1 MTKRCYYLDLAK
13 VIATFLVILGH
24 LYSEDST
31 LRLYLYSFHMPL
43 FFLVSGVFHKVTG
56 RINWKLYVKTLL
68 WPTLVCII
76 LHTLTGLI
84 FSHFSLNSIHSYLNS
99 FFVDLPLGRHK
110 EIFWFIFALLW
121 CKVFMDLWFII
132 RRPILFATLW
142 LLLLMVPILLNA
154 RLPFEMTQG
163 LMAFPFYF
171 IGSRFNTFFLDRKPS
186 FRYLLPLIVCLAL
199 NILITKLHGR
209 VSMMSVHFGQFARQ
223 FGFEPA
229 SLSIPARLS
238 FLGGDVLLF
247 YLNGLIG
254 SVAILSLALLPAPKL
269 SLITQLAKSLITVLG
284 TQYLLI
290 SPLVHYIGFDHPLWA
305 SALLSI
311 SIFIV
316 CYLIH
321 QVLRPVYNL
330 VR

>member
-1 MTKRCYYLDLAK
+1 
-13 VIATFLVILGH
+13 
-24 LYSEDST
+24 
-31 LRLYLYSFHMPL
+31 MPL
-43 FFLVSGVFHKVTG
+43 FFIVSGIFHKVTG
-56 RINWKLYVKTLL
+56 RINWKIYFQTLL
-68 WPTLVCII
+68 WPALVCIV
-76 LHTLTGLI
+76 LHIFASLI
-84 FSHFSLNSIHSYLNS
+84 SSHFSWSSVQSIFNG

-110 EIFWFIFALLW
+110 EIFWFIFALFW
-121 CKVFMDLWFII
+121 CKVFMDLWIVI
-132 RRPILFATLW
+132 RRPVLLSLLW
-142 LLLLMVPILLNA
+142 LLLLMIPVLLNT

-163 LMAFPFYF
+163 LMAFPFYYF
-171 IGSRFNTFFLDRKPS
+171 GYKFNASFLDRKPS
-186 FRYLLPLIVCLAL
+186 FRYLLPFVVCLAL
-199 NILITKLHGR
+199 NITITRLHGR

-223 FGFEPA
+223 FGFEPT

-247 YLNGLIG
+247 YLNGLLG
-254 SVAILSLALLPAPKL
+254 SAAILSLALLPAPNA

-284 TQYLLI
+284 TQYLFI
-290 SPLVHYIGFDHPLWA
+290 SPFVHHFGLDHSLWA

-316 CYLIH
+316 CYLMH